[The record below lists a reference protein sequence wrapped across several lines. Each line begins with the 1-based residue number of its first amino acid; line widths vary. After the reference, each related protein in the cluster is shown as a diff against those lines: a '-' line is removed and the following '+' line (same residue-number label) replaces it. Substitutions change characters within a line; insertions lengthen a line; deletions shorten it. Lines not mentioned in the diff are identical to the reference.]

1 MNKSNLLGALIILLI
16 LVAVAFVIFM
26 FSDTESSD
34 TNSTVKET
42 TQVTIKP
49 TEVLNSDST

>member
-49 TEVLNSDST
+49 TEVLNSNST

>member
-16 LVAVAFVIFM
+16 LVAVALVIFM

-49 TEVLNSDST
+49 TEVFNST